1 VTARAARQ
9 ATPADHPLIDSY
21 ASFCQA
27 LGLSDRALRDR
38 LRLARRFLEV
48 HPDLTAWMAR
58 SLDGRRVD
66 LARIR
71 AWPLVTYAILTGR
84 VPVDLDLLVAKDLGG
99 FGRAAERLWPEDFT
113 AARVTAARLGWAPN
127 WTDAVLRECL
137 ALVIAFTGHPMR
149 ALTEADLDGFTTAL
163 EGCTAATRWSRRA
176 YRSRLHSLRQLLF
189 ELGVLDQPP
198 RWGRPGA
205 SIAERLQVVAAPEL
219 RRVMLRYVEVRAA
232 TLRPATVSSLTD
244 ALILLGEFLGVH
256 HPQVVSLRQLERHHV
271 EAFLAWNRTRPWR
284 GRVARPKPVA
294 ASVVHATV
302 LAVRN
307 FFDDLTVWG
316 WAERPARQL
325 VFPGDVPRLPRP
337 LPRALAPDV
346 DAALM
351 AAVATL
357 DDPFARC
364 GLLVLRGAGLR
375 LGELLDLELDSVVD
389 YGPAGSWLR
398 VPLGKLGTERSVP
411 LDAATLQALDA
422 WAAHRGPQRALPHPR
437 DGHPTDFLFCERGRR
452 LAPWRLRKGL
462 KGAVQRAGLTGPGGA
477 PLRVVPHQLRHTYAT
492 TLANAGMSLQALMA
506 VLGHVTPEMTLRY
519 ATLASPTLRI
529 AYDEAIGKVKA
540 HRQLPIATTASP
552 APPAPAKVEWLA
564 SEFLK
569 TRVAHGYCSLHLAG
583 DACPYANI
591 CEQCDNFT
599 PTTEFIPALQAQL
612 ADITQLRNDAERRG
626 WANELERHSR
636 VIARLEEHLAR
647 LADNLDLRDL
657 LDPPTVAG

>member
-1 VTARAARQ
+1 MTAPVARQ
-9 ATPADHPLIDSY
+9 ATPADHPLMVGY
-21 ASFCQA
+21 ASFCHT

-48 HPDLTAWMAR
+48 HPDLAAWTAWPLGAR
-58 SLDGRRVD
+58 LAD
-66 LARIR
+66 LARVR

-84 VPVDLDLLVAKDLGG
+84 LPVDLDLLVAKDLGG
-99 FGRAAERLWPEDFT
+99 FGRAAEHLWAEDFT
-113 AARVTAARLGWAPN
+113 AARAAAAQLGWAPN

-137 ALVIAFTGHPMR
+137 ALVIAWSGHAMR
-149 ALTEADLDGFTTAL
+149 GLTLADLDGFTAAIDAT
-163 EGCTAATRWSRRA
+163 TAATRWSRRA

-189 ELGVLDQPP
+189 ELGILDRPP

-205 SIAERLQVVAAPEL
+205 SVAERLQAVPAPGL
-219 RRVMLRYVEVRAA
+219 RRVMFRYVEARAT

-244 ALILLGEFLGVH
+244 ALLLLGEFLGAH
-256 HPQVVSLRQLERHHV
+256 HPEVASLRQLERHHI
-271 EAFLAWNRTRPWR
+271 EAFLAWNRIRPWR

-302 LAVRN
+302 LAIRN
-307 FFDDLTVWG
+307 FFDDLTLWG
-316 WAERPARQL
+316 WAERPTRQL
-325 VFPGDVPRLPRP
+325 VFPGDIPRLPRP

-351 AAVATL
+351 TAVERL
-357 DDPFARC
+357 DDRFARC

-375 LGELLDLELDSVVD
+375 LGELLDLELDSVID
-389 YGPAGSWLR
+389 YGAAGSWLR

-411 LDAATLQALDA
+411 LDAVTLAALDD

-452 LAPWRLRKGL
+452 LAPWRLRTGL
-462 KGAVQRAGLTGPGGA
+462 NQAIQRAGLTGPDGA
-477 PLRVVPHQLRHTYAT
+477 PLRIVPHQLRHTYAT

-529 AYDEAIGKVKA
+529 AYDEAIGKAKA

-583 DACPYANI
+583 EACPYANI
-591 CEQCDNFT
+591 CEQCDNFM
-599 PTTEFIPALQAQL
+599 PAPEFIPALQAQL
-612 ADITQLRNDAERRG
+612 ADIIQLRNDAERRG
-626 WANELERHSR
+626 WASEVERHSR
-636 VIARLEEHLAR
+636 VIARLEQHLTR
-647 LADNLDLRDL
+647 LAANLDLRDL

>member
-1 VTARAARQ
+1 MTAAVARQ
-9 ATPADHPLIDSY
+9 ATPTDHPLMVGY
-21 ASFCQA
+21 AEFCQA
-27 LGLSDRALRDR
+27 LALSDRALRDR

-58 SLDGRRVD
+58 PLDARLAD

-71 AWPLVTYAILTGR
+71 AWPLVTYAILTAR
-84 VPVDLDLLVAKDLGG
+84 VPVDLELLVAKDLGG
-99 FGRAAERLWPEDFT
+99 FGRAAERLWPDDFT
-113 AARVTAARLGWAPN
+113 AARLAAARLGWVPN

-137 ALVIAFTGHPMR
+137 ALVIAWSGHLMR
-149 ALTEADLDGFTTAL
+149 ALTEADLDGFTAAL
-163 EGCTAATRWSRRA
+163 DATTAATRWSRRA
-176 YRSRLHSLRQLLF
+176 YRSRLHSLCQLLF
-189 ELGVLDQPP
+189 QLHVLDRPP
-198 RWGRPGA
+198 RRGRSGA
-205 SIAERLQVVAAPEL
+205 SIAERLAVVPAPEL
-219 RRVMLRYVEVRAA
+219 RRVMVRYVEARAA
-232 TLRPATVSSLTD
+232 TLRPATITSLTD
-244 ALILLGEFLGVH
+244 ALILLGEFLGTH
-256 HPQVVSLRQLERHHV
+256 HPEVASLRQLQRHHV
-271 EAFLAWNRTRPWR
+271 EAFLTWNRTRPWR
-284 GRVARPKPVA
+284 GRVARPRPVA
-294 ASVVHATV
+294 ASVVHAAV

-307 FFDDLTVWG
+307 FFDDLALWG

-337 LPRALAPDV
+337 LPRALAPDA
-346 DAALM
+346 DTALM

-357 DDPFARC
+357 DDRFARC
-364 GLLVLRGAGLR
+364 GLTVLRGAGLR

-411 LDAATLQALDA
+411 LDAATLAALDA

-462 KGAVQRAGLTGPGGA
+462 DQAVARAGLTSPGGA

-529 AYDEAIGKVKA
+529 AYDEAIGKA
-540 HRQLPIATTASP
+540 RRQLPIAPAGRP
-552 APPAPAKVEWLA
+552 APAAPAKVEWLA

-569 TRVAHGYCSLHLAG
+569 TRVAHGYCSVHLAG
-583 DACPYANI
+583 EACPYANI
-591 CEQCDNFT
+591 CEQCDNFM
-599 PTTEFIPALQAQL
+599 PAPEFIPALQAQL

-626 WANELERHSR
+626 WASELERHSR
-636 VIARLEEHLAR
+636 VIARLEEHLTR
-647 LADNLDLRDL
+647 LASNLDLRDL

>member
-1 VTARAARQ
+1 VTAAVARQ
-9 ATPADHPLIDSY
+9 ATPTDHPLMVGY
-21 ASFCQA
+21 AEFCQA
-27 LGLSDRALRDR
+27 LSLGDRALRDR

-48 HPDLTAWMAR
+48 YPDLTAWMAR
-58 SLDGRRVD
+58 PLDARLAD

-71 AWPLVTYAILTGR
+71 AWPLVTYAILTTR
-84 VPVDLDLLVAKDLGG
+84 VPVDLELLVAKDLGG
-99 FGRAAERLWPEDFT
+99 FGRAAARLWPEDFT
-113 AARVTAARLGWAPN
+113 AARVAAARLGWVPN

-137 ALVIAFTGHPMR
+137 ALVIAWSGHLMR
-149 ALTEADLDGFTTAL
+149 ALTEADLDGFTAAL
-163 EGCTAATRWSRRA
+163 DATTAATRWSRRA

-189 ELGVLDQPP
+189 ELHVLDRPP
-198 RWGRPGA
+198 RRGRSGA
-205 SIAERLQVVAAPEL
+205 SIAERLAVVPAPEL
-219 RRVMLRYVEVRAA
+219 RRVMVRYVEARAA
-232 TLRPATVSSLTD
+232 TLRPATITSLTD
-244 ALILLGEFLGVH
+244 ALILLGEFLGTH
-256 HPQVVSLRQLERHHV
+256 HPEVASLRQLQRHHV

-284 GRVARPKPVA
+284 GRVARPRPVA

-307 FFDDLTVWG
+307 FFDDLALWG
-316 WAERPARQL
+316 WAERPTRQL

-337 LPRALAPDV
+337 LPRALAPDA
-346 DAALM
+346 DTALM

-357 DDPFARC
+357 DDRFARC
-364 GLLVLRGAGLR
+364 GLTALRGAGLR
-375 LGELLDLELDSVVD
+375 LGELLDLELDSVID

-411 LDAATLQALDA
+411 LDAATLAALDA

-462 KGAVQRAGLTGPGGA
+462 DQAIARAGLTSPGGA

-529 AYDEAIGKVKA
+529 AYDEAIGKA
-540 HRQLPIATTASP
+540 RRQLPIAPAGRP
-552 APPAPAKVEWLA
+552 APAAPAKVEWLA

-569 TRVAHGYCSLHLAG
+569 TRVAHGYCSVHLAG
-583 DACPYANI
+583 EACPYANI
-591 CEQCDNFT
+591 CEQCDNFM
-599 PTTEFIPALQAQL
+599 PAPEFIPVLQAQL

-626 WANELERHSR
+626 WASELERHSR
-636 VIARLEEHLAR
+636 VIARLEEHLTR
-647 LADNLDLRDL
+647 LASNLR
-657 LDPPTVAG
+657 PPRPP